1 MGSKKKNKKQNSAKD
16 KSNRKPKKG
25 FTLSPTLSTILVSL
39 GLAGLVFLIYS
50 GVYDNS
56 AHFDDAIWMKMPAV
70 QGFNNFGDIFDINPF
85 RWVVFSSFAFNYELF
100 GHNLSGYYF
109 FNVLIHAIN
118 TVLVYLFALLLL
130 QTPVLKD
137 SAISERKRLFA
148 LAVALIFAAHP
159 LQTQAVAYIYQRLAS
174 FTAIFYFGSLA
185 AYVKARI
192 SDKSSARIAYFAT
205 AGVLMLLG
213 MFSKE
218 NAFTIPLSA
227 FALEVFFLQ
236 KKFVV
241 KPSIIGGIAAG
252 LIVAGILAYSL
263 YGPEKI
269 FGSVQNYEEETVTSV
284 GYFYAQMEVIARYV
298 QLLFLPIGQ
307 NFDHNV
313 PLPTSFFE
321 FRVIAGAALHVLVLA
336 FAGYMFNRSRS
347 ISFGIVWFYL
357 TLSVESSVIPIA
369 DVMNEHRLYIPM
381 FGFALA
387 AADAIYRIVGAKRA
401 YVSFGIVCFAAF
413 ILSILAAK
421 RLEVWQN
428 ELTLWS
434 DAYQKSPGKS
444 RTVNVLANSYL
455 KRKNYPE
462 AIKLFSEGIA
472 LNPQYKNAFQNR
484 GTAYFN
490 TNQYQKAIDDY
501 NSYFEIYKDNINIYI
516 NRANAY
522 FKLGRYQKA
531 IDDYTSYIE
540 SNANQAVISYD
551 QAEIDRGKAGEKNPK
566 PYLFYA
572 YLYRGKNY
580 LQLDEFDKAEA
591 DFDSALALRP
601 ESLAERIAIGAD
613 LAQHGKYDISLKYF
627 NAAVESAPGNEDA
640 LKNRAIAYFQI
651 GDYKSALADYQTLAN
666 IRPNSSVYAR
676 DLGVIYERLG
686 KYGKAVEAYKRA
698 LELDSRDPQTHSYLG
713 NVYKKMGEEKLAR
726 ECYRNAQMIK
736 QGKSSGVKID
746 RIGN

>member
-1 MGSKKKNKKQNSAKD
+1 MGSKKKVKKPNSSRD
-16 KSNRKPKKG
+16 KSKRKPKKG
-25 FTLSPTLSTILVSL
+25 FILSPTLSNLLFSL

-70 QGFNNFGDIFDINPF
+70 QGFNDFGDIFDINPF

-100 GHNLSGYYF
+100 GLNLSGYYF

-137 SAISERKRLFA
+137 SAISDKKRLFA

-192 SDKSSARIAYFAT
+192 SEKSSARIAFFAT

-241 KPSIIGGIAAG
+241 KPSIIAGIAAG
-252 LIVAGILAYSL
+252 LIIAGILAYSL

-269 FGSVQNYEEETVTSV
+269 FGSVKNYEEETVTSV
-284 GYFYAQMEVIARYV
+284 GYFYGQMEVIARYL
-298 QLLFLPIGQ
+298 QLLFLPIKQ

-336 FAGYMFNRSRS
+336 FAGYMFNRSRF

-387 AADAIYRIVGAKRA
+387 VTAAIYRIVGERRA
-401 YVSFGIVCFAAF
+401 NVSFGVVCFAAL
-413 ILSILAAK
+413 ILSIVAAK
-421 RLEVWQN
+421 RVEVWQN
-428 ELTLWS
+428 EFTLWS
-434 DAYQKSPGKS
+434 DAYKKSPGKS

-455 KRKNYPE
+455 KMKNYPE

-472 LNPQYKNAFQNR
+472 LNPDYKNAFQNR

-490 TNQYQKAIDDY
+490 TKQYQKAIDDY
-501 NSYFEIYKDNINIYI
+501 NSYFKIYKDNINIYI

-522 FKLGRYQKA
+522 FKLGQYPKA
-531 IDDYTSYIE
+531 IDDYTAYIE
-540 SNANQAVISYD
+540 SKANQAVISYD

-580 LQLDEFDKAEA
+580 LQLDKLDKAEA
-591 DFDSALALRP
+591 DFDSALTLRP
-601 ESLAERIAIGAD
+601 GSIAEELSIGAD
-613 LAQHGKYDISLKYF
+613 LANRKYYKKSLKYF
-627 NAAVESAPGNEDA
+627 NKAVDDAPGNEEA

-651 GDYKSALADYQTLAN
+651 GDYDSALRDYRTLFR
-666 IRPNSSVYAR
+666 IRPNSPVYAR

-686 KYGKAVEAYKRA
+686 KLDQAVDTYKKA
-698 LELDSRDPQTHSYLG
+698 LELDSRDPQTHTFLG
-713 NVYKKMGEEKLAR
+713 NAYKKLGNDKLAQ
-726 ECYRNAQMIK
+726 ESYRTAQMIK

-746 RIGN
+746 KIGN